1 MYGGLVQGQVVEE
14 RSALLASRGFASLAL
29 AYFGLEGLPKNY
41 LDLGKVTKVDFP
53 FSLHYKRSILR
64 IIFSPLF
71 TLSVR
76 QNRSKFRHKKVLKLG
91 SSLLIN

>member
-41 LDLGKVTKVDFP
+41 MDLG
-53 FSLHYKRSILR
+53 
-64 IIFSPLF
+64 
-71 TLSVR
+71 
-76 QNRSKFRHKKVLKLG
+76 N
-91 SSLLIN
+91 

>member
-41 LDLGKVTKVDFP
+41 LDLGKKLEPVFCKKQQKESPNQKTGLGNREPLEALIDTK
-53 FSLHYKRSILR
+53 LIL
-64 IIFSPLF
+64 
-71 TLSVR
+71 
-76 QNRSKFRHKKVLKLG
+76 ND
-91 SSLLIN
+91 